1 MRAVAPEED
10 DDMDATLWLLMAA
23 VLANGLLVGA
33 SLDQTIKQLPARR
46 RIGVVAF
53 SDYSKAGDL
62 GPGVA
67 WYATLGI
74 GAALVTVLAVL
85 VGLTGQPDA
94 QLSAALWLALL
105 LTVAHSVT
113 TARAAPLN
121 FSQRA
126 AAGDATRL
134 ETIFDRF
141 ERWSR
146 ARSALQLLTLLS
158 VAWALT
164 AAIAGA

>member
-1 MRAVAPEED
+1 
-10 DDMDATLWLLMAA
+10 MDAALWLLVAA
-23 VLANGLLVGA
+23 LFANGLLVGA
-33 SLDQTIKQLPARR
+33 SLDQTIKQLPTRR

-62 GPGVA
+62 GPGIV

-74 GAALVTVLAVL
+74 GAALLTVVAVV
-85 VGLTGQPDA
+85 VGLTSQPDV
-94 QLSAALWLALL
+94 QMSAALWLALL
-105 LTVAHSVT
+105 LTVAHSFT
-113 TARAAPLN
+113 TTRAAPLN

-134 ETIFDRF
+134 EAIFDRF

-158 VAWALT
+158 VAWAL
-164 AAIAGA
+164 AAGIAGA

>member
-1 MRAVAPEED
+1 MNP
-10 DDMDATLWLLMAA
+10 TLWLLVAA
-23 VLANGLLVGA
+23 VLGNGLLVGA
-33 SLDQTIKQLPARR
+33 SLDQTIKQLPTRR

-53 SDYSKAGDL
+53 SDYSRAGDL
-62 GPGVA
+62 GRGIA

-74 GAALVTVLAVL
+74 GAALLTVVAVV
-85 VGLTGQPDA
+85 VGLTDRPDGRA
-94 QLSAALWLALL
+94 AAALWLALL
-105 LTVAHSVT
+105 LTAAHSLT

-126 AAGDATRL
+126 AAGDAARL
-134 ETIFDRF
+134 AAIFDRF

-158 VAWALT
+158 VAWALV
-164 AAIAGA
+164 ASIAG

>member
-1 MRAVAPEED
+1 
-10 DDMDATLWLLMAA
+10 MDASLWLLVAA
-23 VLANGLLVGA
+23 LIANGLLVGA

-46 RIGVVAF
+46 HIGVVAF

-62 GPGVA
+62 GPGIA
-67 WYATLGI
+67 WYATLGV
-74 GAALVTVLAVL
+74 GAALLTVVAVV

-94 QLSAALWLALL
+94 QMSAALWLALV
-105 LTVAHSVT
+105 LTVAHSLT

-126 AAGDATRL
+126 VAGDATRL
-134 ETIFDRF
+134 EAIFDRF

-146 ARSALQLLTLLS
+146 ARSGLQLLTLLS
-158 VAWALT
+158 VAWAL
-164 AAIAGA
+164 AAGIAGA